1 MGIRKSTDGGR
12 LRHGKPWWKRWS
24 RDDTELFALSFGR
37 GKRSSPVLYGSR
49 YLLLFVLCAVIL
61 TVGMFCERFLT
72 PLLFRL
78 ALGEVLPS

>member
-1 MGIRKSTDGGR
+1 MNVT
-12 LRHGKPWWKRWS
+12 L
-24 RDDTELFALSFGR
+24 TEFFSVVG
-37 GKRSSPVLYGSR
+37 R